1 MLDIKL
7 VSNGDDW
14 EGVYLNDQLICQAST
29 VSVGSLLSVLK
40 AGRVIDVSSL
50 ECDKDWL
57 DGEGLLPDS
66 FDDVVIKGE
75 S

>member
-1 MLDIKL
+1 MIDIKL

-14 EGVYLNDQLICQAST
+14 EGVYLNDKLICQAHA
-29 VSVGSLLSVLK
+29 VSVGSLLSSLK
-40 AGRVIDVSSL
+40 AEGVIDASSL

-57 DGEGLLPDS
+57 GGEGLLPDS

-75 S
+75 

>member
-1 MLDIKL
+1 MIDIKL

-14 EGVYLNDQLICQAST
+14 EGIYLNNQLICQAHT
-29 VSVGSLLSVLK
+29 VSVGSLLSSLK
-40 AGRVIDVSSL
+40 AEGVIEASSL
-50 ECDKDWL
+50 ECDKGWL

-75 S
+75 